1 MREDCLRM
9 VEIAKHADCP
19 EECTPTAETAVEV
32 AKAPALAA
40 ARRADQASPCRKPTH
55 SSPLHL
61 RKRADQ
67 PHPCRKSTLVDAHTF
82 GSSSFEQQH
91 DCSPHKQPPPPP
103 QSSHHSNL
111 ARPRAGAA
119 VNHGWYRM
127 VPTVTTVVTDGSSHM
142 AGPGWPDPDGPTCPT
157 WSHAVPHRRFLRWRT
172 ALSVLC
178 VTYSYGG
185 DKWACR
191 LAIAHTTKSGQGHHD
206 TPNATTYMYSVT
218 PNDTCTLNP
227 RTSTTLARPTHNHKT
242 APCSMG
248 VDPRHAKCENELS
261 SSVVRSAAVSP
272 PPTVAVSVY
281 QYNYNCIIT
290 ISTRHHL
297 PRCVRRS
304 QR

>member
-1 MREDCLRM
+1 M
-9 VEIAKHADCP
+9 P
-19 EECTPTAETAVEV
+19 
-32 AKAPALAA
+32 
-40 ARRADQASPCRKPTH
+40 Q
-55 SSPLHL
+55 
-61 RKRADQ
+61 
-67 PHPCRKSTLVDAHTF
+67 VDAHTLAPL
-82 GSSSFEQQH
+82 H
-91 DCSPHKQPPPPP
+91 LNNNTIAHPTNNPLRRPSPVTTAT
-103 QSSHHSNL
+103 SHAPGR
-111 ARPRAGAA
+111 ARPLTMVGTA
-119 VNHGWYRM
+119 WYRPLRPSLPTVRRTWRDPDGRTRM
-127 VPTVTTVVTDGSSHM
+127 VPRVPH
-142 AGPGWPDPDGPTCPT
+142 GPTR
-157 WSHAVPHRRFLRWRT
+157 SHTGASCAGALRC
-172 ALSVLC
+172 LC
-178 VTYSYGG
+178 YVTYSYGG
-185 DKWACR
+185 DKWARR